1 MCRDEPDMLEQ
12 RSLLIITHMSPCDSP
27 CRSVCERERREVVSP
42 GPRSQPGTQL
52 TGVRE
57 TTQHGE
63 SLLLSGLA
71 TGLLSPPSQE
81 EPQDQHEED
90 HCQEDHGGAE
100 D

>member
-63 SLLLSGLA
+63 SLLLSGL
-71 TGLLSPPSQE
+71 LSTPSQE

-90 HCQEDHGGAE
+90 HGQEEHGGAE

>member
-1 MCRDEPDMLEQ
+1 MSVCDCLGVCAGEQ
-12 RSLLIITHMSPCDSP
+12 RGEL
-27 CRSVCERERREVVSP
+27 VSP
-42 GPRSQPGTQL
+42 GPRSSPLTQL

-63 SLLLSGLA
+63 SLLLSGL
-71 TGLLSPPSQE
+71 LSPTSQE

-90 HCQEDHGGAE
+90 DGQEEHGGAE

>member
-1 MCRDEPDMLEQ
+1 M
-12 RSLLIITHMSPCDSP
+12 
-27 CRSVCERERREVVSP
+27 SP
-42 GPRSQPGTQL
+42 GPRSSPLTQL

-63 SLLLSGLA
+63 CLLLPPGLSPGLSP
-71 TGLLSPPSQE
+71 GLLPATSQE

-90 HCQEDHGGAE
+90 DGQEEHGGAE

>member
-1 MCRDEPDMLEQ
+1 MTVSECVRAAGEGEL
-12 RSLLIITHMSPCDSP
+12 
-27 CRSVCERERREVVSP
+27 VSP
-42 GPRSQPGTQL
+42 GPRSSPGTLL

-63 SLLLSGLA
+63 CLLLSSGLSPGRSP
-71 TGLLSPPSQE
+71 GLLSATSQE

-90 HCQEDHGGAE
+90 DGQEEHGGAE